1 MVRGNGEVRERLF
14 ESGCL
19 RVYSLFTLFTGVIAF
34 SVLLVRNEGDA

>member
-1 MVRGNGEVRERLF
+1 MVKL